1 MKEIIQAPPTGGAI
15 QAIASKSH
23 AHRALIAAAL
33 ADTVTEIRCAETNND
48 IWATVRCL
56 QALGAKITCADG
68 VFSVIPLPRPVKA
81 VKRKLDVGESG
92 STLRF
97 MLPVACALGSSVTFA
112 MGGRL
117 PERPLSPL
125 YEELVSHGCTLSA
138 QGFPSLSASG
148 QLTGGTFRIAG
159 NISSQFITGLLLA
172 LPLLPQ
178 DSRIEIIG
186 PLESRPYV
194 DITLQVLRDFGIMV
208 REDDHCFSIPGGQ
221 TYRSP
226 KTLTVEGDWSNAA
239 CWLALG
245 AIGSQPVT
253 VTGLNGQSP
262 QGDRAILALLERF
275 GAQISYAENAITVSG
290 GNLRGI
296 AVDAG
301 ATPDLIP
308 VVAAVA
314 LAAREQTHIYNAAR
328 LRLKECDRLS
338 AIAKTLA
345 SFGAQVEQTADGLFF
360 VESDSL
366 HGASVSSENDHR
378 IVMMAA
384 IASAVCSGEI
394 VIDNAD
400 AVNKSYPRF
409 FEDFRQLGGQVQEVQ
424 V

>member
-1 MKEIIQAPPTGGAI
+1 MKAIIQAPPTGGTL

-33 ADTVTEIRCAETNND
+33 ADTVTEIRCGETNND
-48 IWATVRCL
+48 IAATVRCL
-56 QALGAKITCADG
+56 QSLGAQITFTDG
-68 VFSVIPLPRPVKA
+68 VFSVVPLPRPVA
-81 VKRKLDVGESG
+81 ALQRNLDVGESG

-97 MLPVACALGSSVTFA
+97 MLPVACALGARVAFA
-112 MGGRL
+112 MDGRL
-117 PERPLSPL
+117 PQRPLSPL

-138 QGFPSLSASG
+138 QGFPLLSSSG

-194 DITLQVLRDFGIMV
+194 DITLQVLRDFGITV
-208 REDDHCFSIPGGQ
+208 REEDPCFIVPGGQ
-221 TYRSP
+221 TYHSP

-245 AIGSQPVT
+245 AMGPHPVT
-253 VTGLNGQSP
+253 ITGLNGQSP
-262 QGDRAILALLERF
+262 QGDRAILSLLERF
-275 GAQISYAENAITVSG
+275 GVQIHHTENAITVSG
-290 GNLRGI
+290 GNLLGI
-296 AVDAG
+296 ALDAG
-301 ATPDLIP
+301 ATPDLVP

-345 SFGAQVEQTADGLFF
+345 SLGAQIEQTADGLFF
-360 VESDSL
+360 TESGCL

-384 IASAVCSGEI
+384 IASAVCPGELI
-394 VIDNAD
+394 IENAD

-424 V
+424 E